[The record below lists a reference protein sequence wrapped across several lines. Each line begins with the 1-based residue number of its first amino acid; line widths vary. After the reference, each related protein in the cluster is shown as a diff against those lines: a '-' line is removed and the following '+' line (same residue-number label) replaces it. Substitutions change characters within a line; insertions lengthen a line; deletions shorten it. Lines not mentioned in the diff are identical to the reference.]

1 MSRRG
6 ENIRKRKD
14 GRWEARYIKGRK
26 NDGKIIY
33 GSIYAKT
40 YKEVKQKLHI
50 YLENNTVTINHSK
63 QIKFN
68 EVVKQWLNYKK
79 SFIKDSTYNKYLN
92 TYEKYIKDYM
102 LSYYI
107 NQLTNNHIQ
116 NFILDLSKKTNYR
129 TNKQLSLS
137 TMRVVVYIIKS
148 VFSFASKQRFI
159 TPIKIDV
166 DIPKIEK
173 KQIHVL
179 QKQEQLILENYCMNQ
194 INLYTLSIL
203 FCLYTG
209 VRIGELCALKWN
221 HIDFNNHLIIINQ
234 TVQRIQNKRENNISK
249 TYLSITKPKTVNSLR
264 RIPITSNLYTI
275 LKEYYNQN
283 CKKND
288 SYIFNNQSN
297 IPIDPRR
304 IQKHF
309 KTILLKL
316 NLTSITF
323 HGLRHTFATRCIELG
338 MDVKTL
344 SEILGHSNVATTMSI
359 YVHST
364 DNQKK
369 EQMELLSKI

>member
-148 VFSFASKQRFI
+148 VFSFASKQGFI

-338 MDVKTL
+338 MDIKTL

>member
-1 MSRRG
+1 MPRRG

-26 NDGKIIY
+26 NNGKIIY

-148 VFSFASKQRFI
+148 VFSFASKQGFI

-166 DIPKIEK
+166 DIPKLEK

-275 LKEYYNQN
+275 LKEYY
-283 CKKND
+283 KKMILTFLTINPT
-288 SYIFNNQSN
+288 YQLILVEFKN
-297 IPIDPRR
+297 I
-304 IQKHF
+304 
-309 KTILLKL
+309 LKQY
-316 NLTSITF
+316 F
-323 HGLRHTFATRCIELG
+323 
-338 MDVKTL
+338 
-344 SEILGHSNVATTMSI
+344 
-359 YVHST
+359 
-364 DNQKK
+364 
-369 EQMELLSKI
+369 

>member
-26 NDGKIIY
+26 NNGKIIY
-33 GSIYAKT
+33 GSIYAQT
-40 YKEVKQKLHI
+40 YKEVKEKLHI
-50 YLENNTVTINHSK
+50 CLENNITTIK
-63 QIKFN
+63 QTQQLKFN
-68 EVVKQWLNYKK
+68 EIVKQWLNYKK

-102 LSYYI
+102 FSYYI
-107 NQLTNNHIQ
+107 NQLTSNHIQ
-116 NFILDLSKKTNYR
+116 TFILELSKKTNYR

-137 TMRVVVYIIKS
+137 TVRVVVYIIKS
-148 VFSFASKQRFI
+148 VFSFASKQGLI
-159 TPIKIDV
+159 TPVHIDI
-166 DIPKIEK
+166 DIPRLEK
-173 KQIHVL
+173 KQVHVL
-179 QKQEQLILENYCMNQ
+179 QKQEQIILEKYCMNQ
-194 INLYTLSIL
+194 LNIYTLSIL

-221 HIDFNNHLIIINQ
+221 HIDFNNRLIIIDQ
-234 TVQRIQNKRENNISK
+234 TVQRIQNKHENNISK
-249 TYLSITKPKTVNSLR
+249 TYLSVTRPKTVNSLR
-264 RIPITSNLYTI
+264 KIPITTNLYTI
-275 LKEYYNQN
+275 LTEYYNQN
-283 CKKND
+283 YIKKD
-288 SYIFNNQSN
+288 TYIFNNQFN
-297 IPIDPRR
+297 TPIDPRR

-309 KTILLKL
+309 KMILSKL

-338 MDVKTL
+338 MDIKTL

-364 DNQKK
+364 DSQKR
-369 EQMELLSKI
+369 EQMELLSKM

>member
-1 MSRRG
+1 M
-6 ENIRKRKD
+6 
-14 GRWEARYIKGRK
+14 
-26 NDGKIIY
+26 
-33 GSIYAKT
+33 
-40 YKEVKQKLHI
+40 
-50 YLENNTVTINHSK
+50 NN
-63 QIKFN
+63 
-68 EVVKQWLNYKK
+68 LG
-79 SFIKDSTYNKYLN
+79 
-92 TYEKYIKDYM
+92 
-102 LSYYI
+102 YI

-148 VFSFASKQRFI
+148 VFSFASKQGFI

-166 DIPKIEK
+166 DIPKLEK

-338 MDVKTL
+338 MDIKTL

>member
-148 VFSFASKQRFI
+148 VFSFASKQGFI

>member
-1 MSRRG
+1 MPRRG

-14 GRWEARYIKGRK
+14 GRWEARYIKERK
-26 NDGKIIY
+26 NNGKIIY
-33 GSIYAKT
+33 GSIYTKT

-148 VFSFASKQRFI
+148 VFSFASKQGFI

-166 DIPKIEK
+166 DIPKLEK

-338 MDVKTL
+338 MDIKTL

>member
-1 MSRRG
+1 M
-6 ENIRKRKD
+6 
-14 GRWEARYIKGRK
+14 
-26 NDGKIIY
+26 
-33 GSIYAKT
+33 
-40 YKEVKQKLHI
+40 
-50 YLENNTVTINHSK
+50 
-63 QIKFN
+63 
-68 EVVKQWLNYKK
+68 
-79 SFIKDSTYNKYLN
+79 
-92 TYEKYIKDYM
+92 
-102 LSYYI
+102 
-107 NQLTNNHIQ
+107 
-116 NFILDLSKKTNYR
+116 
-129 TNKQLSLS
+129 
-137 TMRVVVYIIKS
+137 
-148 VFSFASKQRFI
+148 
-159 TPIKIDV
+159 
-166 DIPKIEK
+166 
-173 KQIHVL
+173 L
-179 QKQEQLILENYCMNQ
+179 QKQEQLILENYCINQ
-194 INLYTLSIL
+194 INLYTLAIL

-288 SYIFNNQSN
+288 SFIFNNQSN

-309 KTILLKL
+309 KSILLKL

-323 HGLRHTFATRCIELG
+323 HGLRHTFATRCTELG
-338 MDVKTL
+338 MDIKTL

>member
-1 MSRRG
+1 MPRRG

-26 NDGKIIY
+26 NNGKIIY

-148 VFSFASKQRFI
+148 VFSFASKQGFI

-166 DIPKIEK
+166 DIPKLEK

-297 IPIDPRR
+297 IPIDSRR

-338 MDVKTL
+338 MDIKTL

>member
-129 TNKQLSLS
+129 TNKPLSLS

-148 VFSFASKQRFI
+148 VFSFASKQGFI

-338 MDVKTL
+338 MDIKTL

>member
-102 LSYYI
+102 LSCYI

-148 VFSFASKQRFI
+148 VFSFASKQGFI

-338 MDVKTL
+338 MDIKTL

>member
-92 TYEKYIKDYM
+92 KYKKYIKDYM

-148 VFSFASKQRFI
+148 VFSFASKQGLI
-159 TPIKIDV
+159 TPIKIDFN
-166 DIPKIEK
+166 IQKKKK

-179 QKQEQLILENYCMNQ
+179 QKQEQLILENYCINQ

-283 CKKND
+283 CEKND

-338 MDVKTL
+338 MDIKTL